1 MLRRAPSLTD
11 QAKIHIKEMI
21 VNGDFPDGRIPAEVE
36 LAEALGVSRTTV
48 RDALSRLE
56 MEGTISR
63 RQGAGTFVNN
73 PVLQI
78 RSRLEEI
85 WGYAAMLEAH
95 GFTPST
101 RLVEVSE
108 TMAGADAVD
117 MAMADELGLQVD
129 DPVVSIKKL
138 FLENDVPVILAANVI
153 PARLLVEM
161 HGRQDLTLPVYEFLE
176 RFARQRLAYY
186 VTDIVP
192 LVATGEIANLLQ
204 IEPGTPLVSFDETGY
219 NDLNEPIIK
228 AHSYFRDDLLRLRLL
243 RRRV

>member
-11 QAKIHIKEMI
+11 QVKAHVKDMI
-21 VNGDFPDGRIPAEVE
+21 VNGEFPGGRIPPEME

-78 RSRLEEI
+78 RSRLDEI
-85 WGYAAMLEAH
+85 WSYEAMLEAH
-95 GFTPST
+95 GFAPAA
-101 RLVEVSE
+101 RVI
-108 TMAGADAVD
+108 DAVETVASALAQRD
-117 MAMADELGLQVD
+117 AAADLQLDSADSVLF
-129 DPVVSIKKL
+129 VRKL
-138 FLENDVPVILAANVI
+138 FLENDVPVILALNVV
-153 PARLLVEM
+153 PGSLLAEPYERDELARPIY
-161 HGRQDLTLPVYEFLE
+161 DFLE
-176 RFARQRLAYY
+176 AFGRQRLAYY

-192 LVATGEIANLLQ
+192 VVAAGETAALLQ
-204 IEPGTPLVSFDETGY
+204 VSAGTPLVSFDETGY
-219 NDLNEPIIK
+219 NEANEPILK
-228 AHSYFRDDLLRLRLL
+228 AYSYFRDDLLRLRLL

>member
-11 QAKIHIKEMI
+11 QVKTHVKDMI
-21 VNGDFPDGRIPAEVE
+21 VNGEFPGGRIPPETE

-63 RQGAGTFVNN
+63 KQGAGTFVND

-85 WGYAAMLEAH
+85 WSYEAMLLAH
-95 GFTPST
+95 GLTPAT
-101 RLVEVSE
+101 RVI
-108 TMAGADAVD
+108 GAATLPAAALPHDDA
-117 MAMADELGLQVD
+117 AADLGISPAD
-129 DPVVSIKKL
+129 DVLTIRKL
-138 FLENDVPVILAANVI
+138 FLENDVPVILAVNVLPR
-153 PARLLVEM
+153 PALLDAYTPD
-161 HGRQDLTLPVYEFLE
+161 DLARPIYDFLDD
-176 RFARQRLAYY
+176 FARQRLAYY

-192 LVATGEIANLLQ
+192 VVAHGETATLLQ
-204 IEPGTPLVSFDETGY
+204 IAPGTPLVSFDETGY
-219 NDLNEPIIK
+219 NEANEPIVK
-228 AHSYFRDDLLRLRLL
+228 AYSYFRDDLLRLRLL